1 MSISLFKRDKTRSL
15 ISIIVL
21 FTISIC
27 GPTYAWS
34 WLIELLK
41 YYLTFLFCSIQTPHF
56 IAWLIEN
63 NELMDKTKTFFGF
76 YHQPGIK
83 FHGFTRR
90 YYRNTFVLN
99 SEIIRC
105 FNLFAF
111 YINRCEIVI
120 TQRQFSLK
128 FRLRLNIVTKL
139 FSVIANNRFRLTKQ
153 NYLIFV
159 I

>member
-1 MSISLFKRDKTRSL
+1 MSISLFKRAKPGL
-15 ISIIVL
+15 WFPL
-21 FTISIC
+21 LYYFTISIC
-27 GPTYAWS
+27 GSTYAWS

-56 IAWLIEN
+56 IGWLIEN

-76 YHQPGIK
+76 YHQPVIK

-128 FRLRLNIVTKL
+128 FRFKVKHCNQTV
-139 FSVIANNRFRLTKQ
+139 FSYSK
-153 NYLIFV
+153 
-159 I
+159 